1 MSLSQRTYKGCTLTS
16 LQLNLEGSQLFCPYE
31 GKGPHEGSD
40 YFHQHYFS
48 LEVVT
53 VQMMFHPCHALYG
66 VIVGAK

>member
-1 MSLSQRTYKGCTLTS
+1 M
-16 LQLNLEGSQLFCPYE
+16 EGDRLFCPAE
-31 GKGPHEGSD
+31 GKVLHEGPG
-40 YFHQHYFS
+40 YCRQNYFS